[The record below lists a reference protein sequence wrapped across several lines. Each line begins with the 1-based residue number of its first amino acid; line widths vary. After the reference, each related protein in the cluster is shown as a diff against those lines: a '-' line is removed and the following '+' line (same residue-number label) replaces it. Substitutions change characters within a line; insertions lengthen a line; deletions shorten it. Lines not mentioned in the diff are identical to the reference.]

1 MESTINADHTSD
13 LSHVHQLISITS
25 EETIKKQ
32 IRSWKS
38 LQPPM
43 V

>member
-13 LSHVHQLISITS
+13 LSHVHLSSITS
-25 EETIKKQ
+25 GKAIKKQ

-38 LQPPM
+38 LQPPI